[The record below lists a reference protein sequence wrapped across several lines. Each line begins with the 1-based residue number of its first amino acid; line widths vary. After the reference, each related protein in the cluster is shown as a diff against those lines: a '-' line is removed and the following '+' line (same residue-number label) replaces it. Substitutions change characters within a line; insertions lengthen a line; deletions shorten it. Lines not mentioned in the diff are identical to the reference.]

1 MAYDPNFL
9 GQPLPL
15 PSFSPELEGLVL
27 KKPELDN
34 QIYAHYHNYTVVMHC
49 ELRTPLFAALN
60 VDQDK
65 IKNVKR
71 SKRWHI
77 DTRIGA
83 ANQLDNYYYANNPW
97 DRGHL
102 ARRASAAWGDSAR
115 EAKHASDDTFFFPNA
130 ALQHRNFNQD
140 EWLALEDWVKNLS
153 FDSTNKISVISGPIF
168 GDFPRSI
175 MPGGRPRAIIPSA
188 FFKVIGFINKQ
199 NQLAIRAFMMA
210 QDELALRDM
219 EGKRSF
225 EFQRYQVSITEIE
238 ELTGLRFSSK
248 VPNNNPLF
256 FNENETAKEE
266 LNVTDFPERI
276 KVDSPD
282 DLVGMGTERET
293 VLDEEVQVFIAAAL
307 INASGDEKLNEWV
320 SIINLSNQRVDFAG
334 WILKDEQD
342 SLTLE
347 GSLAPGEAMQV
358 APLSPI
364 ELGNKGGL
372 ISLYN
377 RSGERIDRVKYPP
390 QPEET
395 EDKPFIFAIRNQ
407 SLFK

>member
-34 QIYAHYHNYTVVMHC
+34 QIYAHYHNYTVVMHR

-60 VDQDK
+60 IDQDK
-65 IKNVKR
+65 IKSVKR
-71 SKRWHI
+71 SRRWHI

-83 ANQLDNYYYANNPW
+83 ANQLDNDYYANNPW

-130 ALQHRNFNQD
+130 VLQHGNFNQD
-140 EWLALEDWVKNLS
+140 EWLALEDWVKKLS
-153 FDSTNKISVISGPIF
+153 IDSTNKISVISGPIF
-168 GDFPRSI
+168 GDSPRSI
-175 MPGGRPRAIIPSA
+175 KPGGRPRAIIPSA
-188 FFKVIGFINKQ
+188 FFKVVAFINKQ
-199 NQLAIRAFMMA
+199 SQLEVRAFMMA
-210 QDELALRDM
+210 QDELALRDKQ
-219 EGKRSF
+219 GKRSF

-238 ELTGLRFSSK
+238 ELTGLRFSSE
-248 VPNNNPLF
+248 VPDNNPLF
-256 FNENETAKEE
+256 FNEDETAKEE
-266 LNVTDFPERI
+266 LNVKNFPERI

-282 DLVGMGTERET
+282 DLVGMGAERET

-307 INASGDEKLNEWV
+307 INASGDERLGEWV
-320 SIINLSNQRVDFAG
+320 SIINLSNNRVDFSG
-334 WILKDEQD
+334 WTLKDPQD

-364 ELGNKGGL
+364 KLGNRGGT

-377 RSGERIDRVKYPP
+377 QAGERVDRVKYP
-390 QPEET
+390 QQTEEA
-395 EDKPFIFAIRNQ
+395 EDKSFIFAIRNQ
-407 SLFK
+407 